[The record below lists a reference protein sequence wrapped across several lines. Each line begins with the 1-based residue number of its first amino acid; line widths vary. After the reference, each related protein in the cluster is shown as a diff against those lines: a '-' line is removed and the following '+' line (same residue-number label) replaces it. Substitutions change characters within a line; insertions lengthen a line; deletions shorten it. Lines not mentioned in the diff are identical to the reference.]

1 MIRSPRKSVRRLQI
15 RRLGLV
21 DKKPTE
27 ALSLKGQVE
36 KHFGNIHKFGF
47 LLQNVQIN
55 NRSFSLYP
63 SSFEFFIYNMCIVF
77 SNISNMNTD

>member
-1 MIRSPRKSVRRLQI
+1 MRRLQI

-21 DKKPTE
+21 DKKPSE
-27 ALSLKGQVE
+27 APSLKGQVE

-47 LLQNVQIN
+47 LLQNVHIN

-63 SSFEFFIYNMCIVF
+63 SRFESYIYNMCIVV
-77 SNISNMNTD
+77 SNMNTD